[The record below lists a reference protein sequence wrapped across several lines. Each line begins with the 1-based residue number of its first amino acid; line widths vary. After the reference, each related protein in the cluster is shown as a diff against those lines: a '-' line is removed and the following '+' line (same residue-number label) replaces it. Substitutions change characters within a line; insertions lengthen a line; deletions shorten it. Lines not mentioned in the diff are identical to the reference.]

1 MKKNDRKLYYVITL
15 LFWAFVIDQSIEND
29 ACVWYSV
36 LISNIATCISI
47 FTLLFIASYA
57 KR

>member
-15 LFWAFVIDQSIEND
+15 LFWGFVIDQSIEND

-36 LISNIATCISI
+36 LISNIATTISI